1 MKRLLTAVAVF
12 GCVALFSAPVARG
25 QDKIHY
31 FDRQTKKD
39 EVASG
44 AITEET
50 PAEVTYR
57 PAGGGKPVAI
67 RAADISEIE
76 YQYHDNEK
84 YAKIQWTRPTNA
96 LRRAKAATKPA
107 DRKKELET
115 ALEAFQ
121 ELAPLVTG
129 NKVWNRHV
137 QFGIAEVLA
146 LQAEDDPAKRDAAAE
161 ALKKFKSEHGN
172 GWQLVKA
179 TKMLVRMLELKGDEA
194 GAQAAYAELAD
205 NEAAPLEVRHE
216 FGLMVVRYL
225 LRKGKHAEAATK
237 ARAIQQGLAANDPQ
251 AVKLKVYLAACD
263 IAAGKPDGAEKAL
276 RAVLESGADNDVKA
290 LARNTLGDYYRAQG
304 QPDKA
309 FWEYLWVEVH
319 YNQDREEVS
328 KALYYLA
335 KLFAEVR
342 KDPVRA
348 RECLERLSDEKQ
360 FGGLEYHRK
369 ALAEKSAGS
378 GG

>member
-1 MKRLLTAVAVF
+1 
-12 GCVALFSAPVARG
+12 
-25 QDKIHY
+25 
-31 FDRQTKKD
+31 
-39 EVASG
+39 
-44 AITEET
+44 
-50 PAEVTYR
+50 
-57 PAGGGKPVAI
+57 
-67 RAADISEIE
+67 
-76 YQYHDNEK
+76 
-84 YAKIQWTRPTNA
+84 
-96 LRRAKAATKPA
+96 
-107 DRKKELET
+107 
-115 ALEAFQ
+115 
-121 ELAPLVTG
+121 
-129 NKVWNRHV
+129 
-137 QFGIAEVLA
+137 
-146 LQAEDDPAKRDAAAE
+146 
-161 ALKKFKSEHGN
+161 
-172 GWQLVKA
+172 
-179 TKMLVRMLELKGDEA
+179 
-194 GAQAAYAELAD
+194 
-205 NEAAPLEVRHE
+205 
-216 FGLMVVRYL
+216 MVVRYL

-378 GG
+378 GN